1 MATTFKT
8 FLNNDVTTTK
18 TLLHEAIP
26 ITGAIVSGTYDQGD
40 HNGSKTPSEFNI
52 KNYSHGMF
60 QSVFDYPYLSSSANH
75 IFDISVGYSTG
86 SALSGNIS
94 DASLNTNFKQ
104 QEKKIAMYN
113 QMAQVLMGHDKNG
126 KIQRFDRD
134 GDLSDIEFG
143 KMDEV
148 IFLNF
153 SRLLVKDEIKK
164 GSFQIKFDTTP
175 EFKKGDGAKGR
186 HSSTNIL
193 TIKDTNA
200 QNDFRINSPA
210 GEYGILSASHT
221 AVSVVTGSEQGMSH
235 NANTDNNNR
244 TRPGNVGLIF
254 YQAGVVALTASI
266 FAGGRLP
273 GGGVD
278 STDEVGGLLH
288 VPVSMSISGVPGH
301 RSQGNLGGAA
311 PGTMSASIDQ
321 MLTGSKIEHIAN
333 NIRRRI
339 TDISFNNTTELNS
352 TVYFCRANHNE
363 FNYSANPTYL
373 TESKIRVKDVPSDM
387 PISYVTSV
395 GLYSPDNELMAV
407 AKLSEPLRKDPTN
420 ELTLRVRLDY

>member
-1 MATTFKT
+1 MATTFKP

-26 ITGAIVSGTYDQGD
+26 ITGAIVSGTYNNGD
-40 HNGSKTPSEFNI
+40 IGGLAELNI

-60 QSVFDYPYLSSSANH
+60 QSVYDYPYLSSSANH
-75 IFDISVGYSTG
+75 LFDISVGIG
-86 SALSGNIS
+86 SGSSLSGNIY
-94 DASLNTNFKQ
+94 AGTFRQ
-104 QEKKIAMYN
+104 QAKKIAMYN
-113 QMAQVLMGHDKNG
+113 QMAQVLMGHNTDG
-126 KIQRFDRD
+126 GIRVFDAD
-134 GDLSDIEFG
+134 GNVSSPVDGARGNAFG
-143 KMDEV
+143 KMREV

-164 GSFQIKFDTTP
+164 GSFQLDLGVDPVMI
-175 EFKKGDGAKGR
+175 KKGLR
-186 HSSTNIL
+186 SRVRNIL
-193 TIKDTNA
+193 TLKDTNA

-210 GEYGILSASHT
+210 GEYGILSASIGSADGGQDIT
-221 AVSVVTGSEQGMSH
+221 GRVTGSHSIGAH
-235 NANTDNNNR
+235 A
-244 TRPGNVGLIF
+244 GLIF
-254 YQAGVVALTASI
+254 YQAGVAVLTASV
-266 FAGGRLP
+266 FAGADG
-273 GGGVD
+273 D
-278 STDEVGGLLH
+278 DTANGLGMLMTS
-288 VPVSMSISGVPGH
+288 VSMSIDGH
-301 RSQGNLGGAA
+301 HGDGRTFIA
-311 PGTMSASIDQ
+311 PGGSAYGADGGTPFSASIDT
-321 MLTGSKIEHIAN
+321 MMTGSKIQHIAN

-339 TDISFNNTTELNS
+339 HNVSFNNTTELNS

-373 TESKIRVKDVPSDM
+373 SASKIVVKDVAQDM